1 MHDFKNIFIA
11 AISSV
16 SSVCTAI
23 EAKTVITI
31 ISAIVLPIVL
41 FTLGK
46 TVDVCLQ
53 VYFRRLERKPPAC
66 PEPNHGGRSEIEEL
80 RNTDTG
86 MP

>member
-11 AISSV
+11 IISSV
-16 SSVCTAI
+16 SSVCTAL

-53 VYFRRLERKPPAC
+53 IYFRRREEEKPPVKK
-66 PEPNHGGRSEIEEL
+66 
-80 RNTDTG
+80 
-86 MP
+86 

>member
-11 AISSV
+11 IISSV
-16 SSVCTAI
+16 SSVCTAL

-31 ISAIVLPIVL
+31 ISAIVLPIIL

-53 VYFRRLERKPPAC
+53 IYFRRREGDKPPVKK
-66 PEPNHGGRSEIEEL
+66 
-80 RNTDTG
+80 
-86 MP
+86 